1 MQIYWRKKKILKS
14 FKEEMEGFFIKIY
27 EYRFE
32 KTINNVPI
40 SNDKFIPKW
49 KLPTESVPFYEFTF
63 RLNDNIP
70 DKI

>member
-1 MQIYWRKKKILKS
+1 
-14 FKEEMEGFFIKIY
+14 MEGFFIKIY
-27 EYRFE
+27 KYRFE

-40 SNDKFIPKW
+40 SKDNFIPKW
-49 KLPTESVPFYEFTF
+49 KLPTESVPFYKFTF

>member
-1 MQIYWRKKKILKS
+1 MLAE
-14 FKEEMEGFFIKIY
+14 KEDPKTLLGRNGRFFIKIY

-40 SNDKFIPKW
+40 SKDDFIPKW
-49 KLPTESVPFYEFTF
+49 KSPTELVPFYEFTF
-63 RLNDNIP
+63 KLNDNIP